1 MLLTVEVSID
11 AEKMLKLAYDR
22 WYSNVKTIT
31 VENEDGTRSMQKVP
45 NEDTPQIYL
54 QKMYKDLV
62 VSDIVNTIIDYKWRV
77 DEEYD
82 AEFEKETRE
91 EIELAVS
98 VTIK

>member
-1 MLLTVEVSID
+1 MLLTVKVSIEN
-11 AEKMLKLAYDR
+11 EKMLKLAYDR
-22 WYSNVKTIT
+22 WYSDVKTIT
-31 VENEDGTRSMQKVP
+31 VENNDGTRSMQEVP

>member
-1 MLLTVEVSID
+1 MLLTVKVSIEN
-11 AEKMLKLAYDR
+11 EKMLKLAYDR
-22 WYSNVKTIT
+22 WYSDVKTIT
-31 VENEDGTRSMQKVP
+31 VENNDGTRSMQEVP

-54 QKMYKDLV
+54 QKIYKDLV

-82 AEFEKETRE
+82 AEFEKEIRE